1 MLWQLE
7 IGILDFPMEQT
18 LEVGVAKRELDRRGF
33 VVSAKQD
40 IWGI

>member
-1 MLWQLE
+1 
-7 IGILDFPMEQT
+7 MELSDPQS

-33 VVSAKQD
+33 VVSARQD